1 MTAEKLKQEVYNW
14 IPEKPK
20 NWREGQAVF
29 NYIDEV
35 YGVARIAQFQ
45 HQVDCFHD
53 DEEIDNFIKACAN
66 IITEKYEQKSES

>member
-1 MTAEKLKQEVYNW
+1 MTAEELKQEVYSW
-14 IPEKPK
+14 MSEKPK

-29 NYIDEV
+29 NYIDEM

-45 HQVDCFHD
+45 HHVDCFYD
-53 DEEIDNFIKACAN
+53 DEEIDNFIKTCSD